1 MKTGF
6 CAFIGFIGSSIA
18 SFFGGWSAGMT
29 TLLVFMAIDYI
40 SGIIVAGV
48 FHKSAKSATGA
59 LESRAGLKGLCRK
72 CFMLL
77 MVLVAARLDVVMEL
91 DFICNAVI
99 IAFIAN
105 ETISIVE
112 NAGLMGIPI
121 PHALTRAIDMLKAR
135 TEDEE
140 ADKDENQ

>member
-6 CAFIGFIGSSIA
+6 CTAIGFLGSAIA
-18 SFFGGWSAGMT
+18 SLFGGWNTGMT

-91 DFICNAVI
+91 SIICNAVI
-99 IAFIAN
+99 IAFITN
-105 ETISIVE
+105 ETISIIE

-121 PHALTRAIDMLKAR
+121 PSVLTRAIEVLKSKA
-135 TEDEE
+135 ESDEL
-140 ADKDENQ
+140 KDGE